1 MIEAFR
7 IGAVSRD
14 RTLWEGVDLAAGPG
28 EMLVVAGPPACG
40 KTLLMQVLRGER
52 RPDAGDVVVDGESLF
67 RGSPEHNRR
76 FRASSGV
83 VPESF
88 PAEPGKTL
96 EELFLLS
103 SLALGGL
110 TDKERKG
117 RTADLLALVGLPG
130 AENVEVSFL
139 SSSERARAALAVEL
153 FRSPRY
159 LFLDMLLAN
168 AGREWT
174 DRMGALLRALA
185 REEKTILMMERRL
198 PDEWQAQKAPS
209 PLSAGPFT
217 LYRVGAAP
225 RASKEKGR
233 ERQSQS
239 SPVSGTAE
247 G

>member
-52 RPDAGDVVVDGESLF
+52 RPDAGDVAVDGESLY

-83 VPESF
+83 VPESS

-96 EELFLLS
+96 EDLFLLS
-103 SLALGGL
+103 ALALGGL
-110 TDKERKG
+110 TDKERQG
-117 RTADLLALVGLPG
+117 RTADLLSLVGLHG
-130 AENVEVSFL
+130 AESVEVASL
-139 SSSERARAALAVEL
+139 SSSERVRAALAVEL
-153 FRSPRY
+153 FRSPRF
-159 LFLDMLLAN
+159 LFLDMFLAN
-168 AGREWT
+168 AGREWA

-198 PDEWQAQKAPS
+198 PDAWEAGKTAS
-209 PLSAGPFT
+209 CLSAGPFRIHR
-217 LYRVGAAP
+217 LPARP
-225 RASKEKGR
+225 RPHGEKGR
-233 ERQSQS
+233 EQA
-239 SPVSGTAE
+239 PTAPPIPETAE
-247 G
+247 R

>member
-7 IGAVSRD
+7 VGAVSRG
-14 RTLWEGVDLAAGPG
+14 RTLWEGVDLAAGKG
-28 EMLVVAGPPACG
+28 ELWVVTGPPSSG
-40 KTLLMQVLRGER
+40 KTLLLHILRGER
-52 RPDAGDVVVDGESLF
+52 RPDSGDVVVDGESLY

-76 FRASSGV
+76 FRALSGV
-83 VPESF
+83 VPELL

-96 EELFLLS
+96 GEMFLLS
-103 SLALGGL
+103 ALALGGV
-110 TDKERKG
+110 TDEERKG
-117 RTADLLALVGLPG
+117 RMGDLLSLVGLAG
-130 AENVEVSFL
+130 AESVEVSSL
-139 SSSERARAALAVEL
+139 SVSERARAAFAVEL
-153 FRSPRY
+153 FRSPRV
-159 LFLDMLLAN
+159 LFLDMFLAH
-168 AGREWT
+168 AGREWA

-225 RASKEKGR
+225 GAPKEKGR

>member
-7 IGAVSRD
+7 VGAVSRG
-14 RTLWEGVDLAAGPG
+14 RTLWEGVDLAAGTG
-28 EMLVVAGPPACG
+28 ELWVVAGPPSSG
-40 KTLLMQVLRGER
+40 KTLLLHILRGER
-52 RPDAGDVVVDGESLF
+52 RPDSGDVVVDGESLY

-76 FRASSGV
+76 FRALSGV
-83 VPESF
+83 VPELL

-103 SLALGGL
+103 ALALGGL
-110 TDKERKG
+110 TDGERNARMG
-117 RTADLLALVGLPG
+117 DLLSLVGLSG
-130 AENVEVSFL
+130 AENVEVSSL
-139 SSSERARAALAVEL
+139 SVSERARAAFAVEL

-159 LFLDMLLAN
+159 LFLDMFLAS
-168 AGREWT
+168 AGREWA

-198 PDEWQAQKAPS
+198 PDEWQAQKASS

-217 LYRVGAAP
+217 LYRVAAP
-225 RASKEKGR
+225 PRAPKEKGR
-233 ERQSQS
+233 ERQSQA
-239 SPVSGTAE
+239 SPVSDSAE

>member
-7 IGAVSRD
+7 VGAVSRG
-14 RTLWEGVDLAAGPG
+14 RTLWEGVDLAAGTG
-28 EMLVVAGPPACG
+28 ELWVVAGPPSSG
-40 KTLLMQVLRGER
+40 KTLLLHILRGER
-52 RPDAGDVVVDGESLF
+52 RPDSGDVVVDGESLY

-76 FRASSGV
+76 FRALSGV
-83 VPESF
+83 VPELL

-103 SLALGGL
+103 ALALGGL
-110 TDKERKG
+110 TDGERNARMG
-117 RTADLLALVGLPG
+117 DLLSLVGLSG
-130 AENVEVSFL
+130 AENVEVSSL
-139 SSSERARAALAVEL
+139 SVSERARAAFAVEL

-159 LFLDMLLAN
+159 LFLDMFLAS
-168 AGREWT
+168 AGREWA

-198 PDEWQAQKAPS
+198 PDEWQAQKASS

-217 LYRVGAAP
+217 LYRVAAP
-225 RASKEKGR
+225 PRAPKGKGR
-233 ERQSQS
+233 ERQSQA
-239 SPVSGTAE
+239 SPVSDSAE

>member
-7 IGAVSRD
+7 IGVVSRG

-28 EMLVVAGPPACG
+28 EMLVVSGPPDCG
-40 KTLLMQVLRGER
+40 KTLLMQALRGER
-52 RPDAGDVVVDGESLF
+52 RPDAGDVVVDGESLY
-67 RGSPEHNRR
+67 RGGSEHNRR
-76 FRASSGV
+76 FRSSSGV

-103 SLALGGL
+103 ALAMGGL
-110 TDKERKG
+110 AENETKG
-117 RTADLLALVGLPG
+117 RTGDLLSLVGLSG
-130 AENVEVSFL
+130 AEHVEVSSL

-168 AGREWT
+168 AGREWA

-198 PDEWQAQKAPS
+198 PDAWEAGMAP
-209 PLSAGPFT
+209 PYASAGPFRI
-217 LYRVGAAP
+217 YRMPVRSRAP
-225 RASKEKGR
+225 KEKRGG
-233 ERQSQS
+233 QAPPA
-239 SPVSGTAE
+239 SPVPETAE